1 MKNLYYFQR
10 YSQRENWAT
19 NNTLLLLS
27 RLYQF
32 NRIKFQNAVKDILGQ
47 GIELNIGIQFSQQS
61 KNRES
66 VPDGIIEQSSFKIVI
81 ETKLADNFTA
91 DQLIRHLSSFKDNS
105 ETQIL
110 LAITKHDTPTN
121 IIEEVNAYLKSK
133 SSNIK
138 FASTSF
144 VGIANAVRQSLQD
157 HDVEMLEIVEEF
169 ISFCEENELIN
180 RKNSTLLALTTSMS
194 IDMNLKYKIYY
205 DPASRNHNLP
215 FKYIGLYNDK
225 NIQAVGEV
233 KKIIE
238 CDFIKG
244 QLKIKNDVSITEEER
259 KRIQGV
265 IEETNYYDLTKDNK
279 FFIIDTFYPTTFRK
293 ISHSS
298 MRAKKYFF
306 LHDIDGYRQDM
317 DAARIATLLN
327 GKTWE

>member
-1 MKNLYYFQR
+1 MKTLYYFQR

-32 NRIKFQNAVKDILGQ
+32 NRIKFQNAIKEILGQ

-61 KNRES
+61 KNKDS

-91 DQLIRHLSSFKDNS
+91 DQLIRHLSSFKDKN

-110 LAITKHDTPTN
+110 LAITKHDTPTS

-144 VGIANAVRQSLQD
+144 IGIANAVRQSLQD
-157 HDVEMLEIVEEF
+157 YDVEMLEIVEEF
-169 ISFCEENELIN
+169 VSFCEENGLIN
-180 RKNSTLLALTTSMS
+180 QKNSTLLALTTGMS
-194 IDMNLKYKIYY
+194 IDMNLKYNVYY
-205 DPASRNHNLP
+205 DPATRNHNLP

-233 KKIIE
+233 KKIVE
-238 CDFIKG
+238 CDLVKG
-244 QLKIKNDVSITEEER
+244 KLEIKNDVSINADER

-279 FFIIDTFYPTTFRK
+279 FFLIEEFHPTSFKK

-306 LHDIDGYRQDM
+306 LHDIDGYRKDM
-317 DAARIATLLN
+317 DAAQIAMLLN

>member
-1 MKNLYYFQR
+1 MKTLYYFQR

-32 NRIKFQNAVKDILGQ
+32 NRIKFQNAIKDILGQ

-61 KNRES
+61 KNKDS

-91 DQLIRHLSSFKDNS
+91 DQLIRHLSSFKNNN

-110 LAITKHDTPTN
+110 LAITKHDTPADV
-121 IIEEVNAYLKSK
+121 IEEVNAYLKSE
-133 SSNIK
+133 SSSIK

-144 VGIANAVRQSLQD
+144 VSIANSVRQSLQD
-157 HDVEMLEIVEEF
+157 HDVEMFEIVEEF
-169 ISFCEENELIN
+169 ISFCEENGLIN
-180 RKNSTLLALTTSMS
+180 RRASTLLALTTGMS
-194 IDMNLKYKIYY
+194 IDMNLKYEIYY
-205 DPASRNHNLP
+205 DPAARNHNLP
-215 FKYIGLYNDK
+215 FKYIGLYNNK

-233 KKIIE
+233 RKLVE
-238 CDFIKG
+238 CDLVMG
-244 QLKIKNDVSITEEER
+244 QLKIKNDISITDDER

-265 IEETNYYDLTKDNK
+265 IEETNYYDLTKDTK
-279 FFIIDTFYPTTFRK
+279 FFLVDKFHPTTFRK
-293 ISHSS
+293 TSHSS
-298 MRAKKYFF
+298 MRGKKYFF
-306 LHDIDGYRQDM
+306 LDDIDGYRQDM
-317 DAARIATLLN
+317 DAAQIAILLD